1 MLFLKWNKE
10 QQKYPKYKQLFWN
23 DQTLFFVIGRRF
35 RLNTLCAWKVIGKS
49 RTGECHPGF
58 KFPNRWVTFCTK
70 SQIGH
75 RWFNSDAEPGKG
87 IVGSMRS
94 DHAPYRRNRISIYP
108 WGLFGVFISNFWP
121 FPIPCWQAIV

>member
-1 MLFLKWNKE
+1 M
-10 QQKYPKYKQLFWN
+10 YPKPKQSFWN
-23 DQTLFFVIGRRF
+23 DQTLFFVLWLHLFLSVLGRRF

-49 RTGECHPGF
+49 RPSECHPGF

-75 RWFNSDAEPGKG
+75 WWFDFDAEPGKG
-87 IVGSMRS
+87 IVGPMRS
-94 DHAPYRRNRISIYP
+94 YHAPYWRNRISIYP
-108 WGLFGVFISNFWP
+108 RGLFGLFISNFWP